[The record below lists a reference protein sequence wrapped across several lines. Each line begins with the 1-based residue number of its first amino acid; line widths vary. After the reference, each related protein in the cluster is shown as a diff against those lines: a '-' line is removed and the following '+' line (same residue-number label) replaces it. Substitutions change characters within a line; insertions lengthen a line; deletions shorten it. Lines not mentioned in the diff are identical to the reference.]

1 MSVKKTENVFS
12 EALLEKLFL
21 HTRDGKAPNKTN
33 FFNWGSNVIG
43 VSNAIFVFDLPEEL
57 KKEVETELLNKNI
70 FEQVPKKW
78 FCSVFLMSRHS
89 NIPWHNDE
97 KYKFTCTIY
106 LNKEWDSNHG
116 GYFMYED
123 GEELKAIIPTY
134 NNAVSFAP
142 PLKHTSVL
150 TSNYAPLR
158 ESLQIFVEEF

>member
-1 MSVKKTENVFS
+1 MSVKKTKNVFS

-21 HTRDGKAPNKTN
+21 YTRDGKAPSKTN
-33 FFNWGSNVIG
+33 FFNWDENVIG
-43 VSNAIFVFDLPEEL
+43 FSNAIFVFDLPEEL
-57 KKEVETELLNKNI
+57 KQEIEIELVNKQI
-70 FEQVPKKW
+70 FEQIPKKW

-89 NIPWHNDE
+89 HIPWHDDSI
-97 KYKFTCTIY
+97 YKFTCTVY
-106 LNKEWDSNHG
+106 LNKEWNSNNG

-123 GEELKAIIPTY
+123 GEELKAVVPAY
-134 NNAVSFAP
+134 NYAVSFAT